1 MRESVRVL
9 LSVKAV
15 FFFWVS
21 ENGWLDFFFSMK
33 NRRKKKNIAG
43 VFREKE
49 MKRKKKVMFKT
60 KKKSMTGKVMYVKWL
75 PPSLSMMNL

>member
-49 MKRKKKVMFKT
+49 MKRKKKGDV
-60 KKKSMTGKVMYVKWL
+60 
-75 PPSLSMMNL
+75 

>member
-21 ENGWLDFFFSMK
+21 ENGWLDFFF
-33 NRRKKKNIAG
+33 N
-43 VFREKE
+43 EE
-49 MKRKKKVMFKT
+49 
-60 KKKSMTGKVMYVKWL
+60 
-75 PPSLSMMNL
+75 